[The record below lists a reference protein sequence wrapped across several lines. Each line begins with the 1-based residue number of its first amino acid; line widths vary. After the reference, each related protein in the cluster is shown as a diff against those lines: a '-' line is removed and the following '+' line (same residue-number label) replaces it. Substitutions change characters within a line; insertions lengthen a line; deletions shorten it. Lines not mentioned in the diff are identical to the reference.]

1 MHGLLP
7 IIRRTRTPLAPPET
21 PGAVDSAP
29 RPAPGAVS
37 ASLPDPARGAGPQA
51 ARPPVAI
58 PTFHRPERSQPRT
71 PLGVGIQQ
79 RTMAGDP
86 GQGGAA
92 FPRSVSVGVPNNIT

>member
-51 ARPPVAI
+51 ANRAPAPKAAA
-58 PTFHRPERSQPRT
+58 RRQ
-71 PLGVGIQQ
+71 
-79 RTMAGDP
+79 AG
-86 GQGGAA
+86 GG
-92 FPRSVSVGVPNNIT
+92 S